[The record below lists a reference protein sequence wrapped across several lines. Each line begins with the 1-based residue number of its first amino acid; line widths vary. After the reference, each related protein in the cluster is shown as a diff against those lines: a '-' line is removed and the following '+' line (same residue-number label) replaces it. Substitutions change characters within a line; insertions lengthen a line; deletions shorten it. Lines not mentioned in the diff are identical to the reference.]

1 MEGRNF
7 EIRKQLLEF
16 DEVPNSQ
23 RKVIYEQRNDVL
35 NSSESELMVKNIL
48 NEAIS
53 SIVFEYIPPES
64 VEEMWDVSGLENRLQ
79 LEYNLKISIKKWLD

>member
-1 MEGRNF
+1 
-7 EIRKQLLEF
+7 
-16 DEVPNSQ
+16 
-23 RKVIYEQRNDVL
+23 
-35 NSSESELMVKNIL
+35 MVKNIL

-79 LEYNLKISIKKWLD
+79 LEYNLKISIKK